1 MSAID
6 YWDLRLRIKT
16 AINAR
21 AGLETLA
28 VFLEMAR
35 TPAPEEMPCVLL
47 YMTGRTSPQEIQR
60 IASGRR
66 TDHRLIF
73 SAWVLHYSLDGLEDA
88 TRRRDAVLAEV
99 EMALMA
105 DRTLQGA
112 TRGLWLEG
120 GDVQWGPIDPKVSQP
135 IFATAIE
142 TMIVCD
148 VHADL

>member
-6 YWDLRLRIKT
+6 YWGLRERIRT
-16 AINAR
+16 AINSR
-21 AGLETLA
+21 AGLETLP
-28 VFLEMAR
+28 VFLER
-35 TPAPEEMPCVLL
+35 GNEPSPEQMPCVLL
-47 YMTGRTSPQEIQR
+47 YMTGRTTPQERQR
-60 IASGRR
+60 QSAGRR

-99 EMALMA
+99 ELALMA
-105 DRTLQGA
+105 DRTLQGGCS
-112 TRGLWLEG
+112 GLQLEG
-120 GDVQWGPIDPKVSQP
+120 GEVQWGKNAKTQ